1 RLDGGDVGGERLLVQ
16 QVALL
21 RPAAR
26 VADHPRR
33 PAGEGDRPVPGVLEP
48 PQDQQP
54 DEVADV
60 QAGRRRVA
68 AEVERDRAG
77 GQPLGQRRTVGR
89 LLHQAARLEVVQDRR
104 VGRHADMV
112 PAPRGA
118 SQPGTAAPNRTPAA
132 VLGDAGA
139 VTTEAAPPTDEATDG
154 SPAEREGRRWGLGR
168 LAVLG
173 AVAGLVVMWGYV
185 VYLAVGPGR
194 QPPIDRLEDP
204 AFAEAAEARCA
215 AAVEAVDE
223 LPVAA
228 AVDTAEE
235 RAEVLD
241 EANDIFEDMLDDL
254 EGMLDLVPA
263 GEQRE
268 RAEAWLSDWRTYLG
282 DRRAYAEA
290 LRVDPEARLLVSEKE
305 GEGRHVTGWI
315 DE

>member
-1 RLDGGDVGGERLLVQ
+1 
-16 QVALL
+16 
-21 RPAAR
+21 
-26 VADHPRR
+26 
-33 PAGEGDRPVPGVLEP
+33 
-48 PQDQQP
+48 
-54 DEVADV
+54 
-60 QAGRRRVA
+60 
-68 AEVERDRAG
+68 
-77 GQPLGQRRTVGR
+77 
-89 LLHQAARLEVVQDRR
+89 
-104 VGRHADMV
+104 
-112 PAPRGA
+112 
-118 SQPGTAAPNRTPAA
+118 
-132 VLGDAGA
+132 

-154 SPAEREGRRWGLGR
+154 APAEREGRRWGLGR

-173 AVAGLVVMWGYV
+173 AVVGLVAMWAYV

-194 QPPIDRLEDP
+194 QPPIDRLDDP
-204 AFAEAAEARCA
+204 AFAEAAEPRCA

-315 DE
+315 DEFAKANRMPSCATPTDV